1 MSFQT
6 TYYLDLVENEFQQ
19 FRASSTS
26 FEKEI
31 LARNIISR
39 GYYIVLLH
47 CKYVLELTFIK
58 SQDSDTHKR
67 IYEAVINRQV
77 KNFLKLYKTL
87 RIEADYYKTLSS
99 DLINEITEI
108 KLSKF
113 IDIIKNFLSF
123 DKLKLKQSI

>member
-6 TYYLDLVENEFQQ
+6 TYYFSLLENEFQQ
-19 FRASSTS
+19 LKISQDIA
-26 FEKEI
+26 EKEI
-31 LARNIISR
+31 LARNIISS
-39 GYYIVLLH
+39 GYYTVLLH

>member
-47 CKYVLELTFIK
+47 CKYVLELTFTK
-58 SQDSDTHKR
+58 SQDYDTHKR

-77 KNFLKLYKTL
+77 KIFLKSYKSL
-87 RIEADYYKTLSS
+87 RIDADYYKTLSS

-113 IDIIKNFLSF
+113 IDIIKRFLSF
-123 DKLKLKQSI
+123 DKLKLEQTI

>member
-6 TYYLDLVENEFQQ
+6 TYYFSLLENEFQQ
-19 FRASSTS
+19 LKISQDIA
-26 FEKEI
+26 EKEI

-39 GYYIVLLH
+39 GYYTVLLH

-77 KNFLKLYKTL
+77 KNFLKLL
-87 RIEADYYKTLSS
+87 RIDADYYKTLSS
-99 DLINEITEI
+99 GLINEIT
-108 KLSKF
+108 KGNK
-113 IDIIKNFLSF
+113 
-123 DKLKLKQSI
+123 

>member
-6 TYYLDLVENEFQQ
+6 TYYFSLLENEFQQ
-19 FRASSTS
+19 LKISQDIA
-26 FEKEI
+26 EKEI

-39 GYYIVLLH
+39 GYYTVLLH

>member
-47 CKYVLELTFIK
+47 CKYVLGLTFTK
-58 SQDSDTHKR
+58 SQDYDTHKR

-77 KNFLKLYKTL
+77 KIFLKSYKLL
-87 RIEADYYKTLSS
+87 RIDADYYKTLSS

-113 IDIIKNFLSF
+113 IDIIKKFLSF
-123 DKLKLKQSI
+123 DKLKLEQTI

>member
-39 GYYIVLLH
+39 GYYTVLLH

>member
-31 LARNIISR
+31 LARIIISR

-47 CKYVLELTFIK
+47 CKYVLELTFTK
-58 SQDSDTHKR
+58 SQD
-67 IYEAVINRQV
+67 
-77 KNFLKLYKTL
+77 
-87 RIEADYYKTLSS
+87 
-99 DLINEITEI
+99 
-108 KLSKF
+108 
-113 IDIIKNFLSF
+113 
-123 DKLKLKQSI
+123 

>member
-19 FRASSTS
+19 LKISQDIA
-26 FEKEI
+26 EKEI

-39 GYYIVLLH
+39 GYYTVLLH